1 MAATRTL
8 AELRTEARQRA
19 DMEQDDDFV
28 TDTELTRMVNQS
40 IRELYDLLLEALGQE
55 FFYTTG
61 TISVVA
67 GTTAYNL
74 PTTFYQLL
82 GVDVSLGAGDYMA
95 LRPFSFHERNEEMS
109 GFGWGYPVAAR
120 YRIMGTQIHFRPTP
134 TQAETVLVH
143 YIPYPTSLSGDSD
156 TFDGINGWEEYV
168 IVDVAAK
175 MIEKEEGDAA
185 PLYKRKQELMARIQG
200 QAAKRDAGFP
210 DRVIDIH
217 ANTWR
222 YY

>member
-40 IRELYDLLLEALGQE
+40 IRELYDLLLESLGHE
-55 FFYTTG
+55 YFYTSAS
-61 TISVVA
+61 ISIVA
-67 GTTAYNL
+67 GTQAYSL
-74 PTTFYQLL
+74 PTAFYQLL
-82 GVDVSLGAGDYMA
+82 GVDLVISATENMA
-95 LRPFSFHERNEEMS
+95 LRPFQFHERNEDMY
-109 GFGWGYPVAAR
+109 GMGWGYPDGPR
-120 YRIMGTQIHFRPTP
+120 YRIMGSQIHFRPAP
-134 TQAETVLVH
+134 TASDTVTVH
-143 YIPYPTSLSGDSD
+143 YIPYPTSLSADGD

-168 IVDVAAK
+168 IVDCAAK
-175 MIEKEEGDAA
+175 MIEKEEGEAA
-185 PLYKRKQELMARIQG
+185 PLYKRKAELMQRIQG
-200 QAAKRDAGFP
+200 QASKRDAGFP
-210 DRVIDIH
+210 DAVIDIH